1 MPPSQTRPESFT
13 DIQYAFTRH
22 IRDPEN
28 QPAPADVEDRRMAI
42 YRDLFYR
49 NVESFLANSF
59 PVLKKIIPD
68 EQWHDMI
75 RDYFSRHRAR
85 TPLFPKMPTEFLQ
98 YLEHERSGHSDD
110 YPFLLELAHYE
121 WLEVE
126 LSLDTRDISEEG
138 IATGADLLA
147 GIPVLSALIRP
158 VVYQFPVHNISLDY
172 LPESAAEQPTY
183 LVVFRKRNDEIG
195 FLELNSV
202 AARLLELLQQ
212 QSDRTGK
219 ELLLQIAAELQHPDP
234 VAVIKGGLEIMQGM
248 HEKDIILGTKIID

>member
-13 DIQYAFTRH
+13 DIQYAFARH

-28 QPAPADVEDRRMAI
+28 QPAPADVEDRRMGI

-59 PVLKKIIPD
+59 PVLRKIIPD

-110 YPFLLELAHYE
+110 YPFLLELEHYE
-121 WLEVE
+121 WLEV
-126 LSLDTRDISEEG
+126 
-138 IATGADLLA
+138 
-147 GIPVLSALIRP
+147 
-158 VVYQFPVHNISLDY
+158 
-172 LPESAAEQPTY
+172 
-183 LVVFRKRNDEIG
+183 
-195 FLELNSV
+195 
-202 AARLLELLQQ
+202 
-212 QSDRTGK
+212 
-219 ELLLQIAAELQHPDP
+219 
-234 VAVIKGGLEIMQGM
+234 
-248 HEKDIILGTKIID
+248 

>member
-1 MPPSQTRPESFT
+1 MPSSQTRSESLA
-13 DIQYAFTRH
+13 DIQYAFARH

-28 QPAPADVEDRRMAI
+28 QPAPADVEDRRMEI
-42 YRDLFYR
+42 YRSLFYR

-59 PVLKKIIPD
+59 PVLRKIIPD

-75 RDYFSRHRAR
+75 RDYFSRHQAR
-85 TPLFPKMPTEFLQ
+85 TPLFTKMPTEFLQ

-126 LSLDTRDISEEG
+126 LSLDNRDISEVG
-138 IATGADLLA
+138 IATDTDLLA

-158 VVYQFPVHNISLDY
+158 MTYQFPVHNISPDY
-172 LPESAAEQPTY
+172 LPESAAEKPTY
-183 LVVFRKRNDEIG
+183 LVVFRNRNDEIG

-202 AARLLELLQQ
+202 AARMLELLQQ
-212 QSDRTGK
+212 QSERTGE
-219 ELLLQIAAELQHPDP
+219 ELLQQIAEELQHPDP
-234 VAVIKGGLEIMQGM
+234 AAVIKGGLEIMQGM